1 MKLFNKKTP
10 REYILYS
17 AIIAVGIILDQLTKF
32 LVTKY
37 MTIYQSIP
45 LIKDFLHLTYTTN
58 DGAAFGMMD
67 DPSQRWIFLAV
78 STVAILIF
86 TAYLYLGHA
95 DNMLYAVSLS
105 MVISGGIGN
114 MIDRLGFGF
123 YVNPKT
129 GMGEVVDFI
138 DFCGIWN
145 AVFNGADS
153 FVCVGAGML
162 ILALLIDLKKE
173 YALEKAKKAAKANGE
188 VTESAPAE
196 EATVTEEISIN
207 IESQPV
213 VNESAEK
220 NTAEAAIEE
229 TKE

>member
-1 MKLFNKKTP
+1 MVFEAASQFFIWEKEMTIFKKQPTKN
-10 REYILYS
+10 YIIFS
-17 AIIAVGIILDQLTKF
+17 SIILGGIFLDQLTKW

-37 MTIYQSIP
+37 MYMYQSIP
-45 LIKDFLHLTYTTN
+45 LIKDFLHITYTTN

-67 DPSQRWIFLAV
+67 GQRWIFILI
-78 STVAILIF
+78 SILAILGF

-95 DNMLYAVSLS
+95 ENMLYGVSIA

-114 MIDRLGFGF
+114 MIDRWGFGF
-123 YVNPKT
+123 YVNPTT

-162 ILALLIDLKKE
+162 ILALVIDLVKE
-173 YALEKAKKAAKANGE
+173 FKAEKAKKLAD
-188 VTESAPAE
+188 
-196 EATVTEEISIN
+196 
-207 IESQPV
+207 
-213 VNESAEK
+213 
-220 NTAEAAIEE
+220 AEAKEE
-229 TKE
+229 E